1 MRKKSITHR
10 VSKPCTGFTL
20 IEVMVTLA
28 VLAIAAAVTAPAFT
42 MMAPNM
48 ALKTAARDLYSKLQE
63 AKMLAIKENRR
74 ITVRFNGTYY
84 YIDLN
89 YDGVYTPSL
98 TDTFTDTNGD
108 GVYTAGEPFSD
119 LDSNSVYSGEIATN
133 FIDYD
138 YGVNLGNGNATM
150 NWNGNACNQMK
161 VITFNGHGTSGS
173 GTVYLENRNSDISY
187 AVTVRTAGSIKTRRY
202 DGTTPFDQAHWN

>member
-1 MRKKSITHR
+1 MRKKSLTHR
-10 VSKPCTGFTL
+10 TIKPCTGFTL
-20 IEVMVTLA
+20 VEIMVTLA
-28 VLAIAAAVTAPAFT
+28 VLVIAAAVAAPAFT

-48 ALKTAARDLYSKLQE
+48 ALKAAARDLYSKLQE

-119 LDSNSVYSGEIATN
+119 LDLNGVYSGEIATS
-133 FIDYD
+133 FTDYN
-138 YGVNLGNGNATM
+138 YGVNLGTGNAAQ
-150 NWNGNACNQMK
+150 NWNGNACNQMS
-161 VITFNGHGTSGS
+161 VITFNSRGTSGT
-173 GTVYLENRNSDISY
+173 GTVFLQNKNNDISF
-187 AVTVRTAGSIKTRRY
+187 AVTVRTAGSIKTRKY
-202 DGTTPFDQAHWN
+202 DGTAPFNQAHWD